1 MTERKESI
9 VESLNLLNIAI
20 DDVKNTRNTMTKKG
34 ISYFRER
41 TLERNEN
48 LLKDELKDGSW

>member
-9 VESLNLLNIAI
+9 VESLNLINI
-20 DDVKNTRNTMTKKG
+20 DDMKNTRNTMTKKG